1 MVTITSALLI
11 AAAFAFGVTLT
22 ARGIRGMARNFNP
35 GNPDNPGNPQ
45 KGNN

>member
-1 MVTITSALLI
+1 MVTITSVLLI

-22 ARGIRGMARNFNP
+22 VRGVRGMARNFKP
-35 GNPDNPGNPQ
+35 GNPGNPGNPQ